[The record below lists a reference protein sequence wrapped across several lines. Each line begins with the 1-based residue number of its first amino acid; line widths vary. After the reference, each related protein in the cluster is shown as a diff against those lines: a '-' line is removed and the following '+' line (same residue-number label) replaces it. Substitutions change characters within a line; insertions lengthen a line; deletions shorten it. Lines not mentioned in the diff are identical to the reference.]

1 MPFSNGITPA
11 GVGQDAHGCVRI
23 GGVPAGVVDV
33 VVELVV
39 RIPAEHHVAEAE
51 ALLERREELVAAD
64 VLAAQDAVDV
74 DDPDLDVR
82 VPALFDEA
90 ARILRAREA
99 DCRLCRHDAPFGPFS
114 KSRAKS

>member
-1 MPFSNGITPA
+1 
-11 GVGQDAHGCVRI
+11 
-23 GGVPAGVVDV
+23 VPAGVFDV

-39 RIPAEHHVAEAE
+39 RIPADDHVAEAE

-74 DDPDLDVR
+74 GDPDLDMR